1 MNTAAPL
8 WSTFVTDGNQAASA
22 LEARF
27 TGLGFT
33 GLAEPGAADTLEDL
47 AEQAFRLGVQSLLL
61 GAEALGQLALAC
73 ERGFDLLRQGALSVE
88 LGVPIL
94 ASSLATL
101 RGGFQ
106 SLTRSDI
113 SGARTDSL
121 PLKAA
126 RYELE
131 TLFPV
136 PGAPVVPAPGV
147 GPDVPLSALTRRPS
161 APAPD
166 PADTANPGAANADAA
181 NADANAPEPRAALPP
196 TAPAARAPGT
206 ATRRD
211 PPAPGAKPGTK
222 PDADAAASPAPAD
235 QTWRPQVDDDMLDL
249 FFDEVDE
256 RVENLAIKLLDLEQ
270 HPDSVDIVRDV
281 FRDLHTLKGSSAMV
295 DLVPMRRL
303 AHAAEDLVGQVREG
317 QRGVDSA
324 VIDAL
329 LATLDTLRDITF
341 EARQQ
346 RVLDADLTPLLDR
359 LREPHAA
366 RPAPSPPAVA
376 HAPGPDPAA
385 PADPAGASASTDDA
399 PDPSARLR
407 NEATRPTIRVDFDKL
422 DLLMNLVG
430 ELVLRRDGLRG
441 VAEALDAVSGE
452 LASSARSARPGAQA
466 TRALT
471 PLRAELG
478 RIDRVLA
485 DISQDMNRANDRL
498 DTVSTALRKQVMK
511 MRMVPVR
518 GIFRKHHR
526 TVRDLAAGLDKRAV
540 LMLEGEDTE
549 LDKILVEA
557 LDEPLMHLVRN
568 AVDHGIE
575 VPAARARAGKPEAG
589 VITLKASHEGN
600 QVLIQV
606 SDDGRGL
613 EPNALRARARERG
626 LLGAGGDTPAPAD
639 LDDKQALELIFHPG
653 FSTATEVS
661 AVSGRGVGMDV
672 VKQTIIHELKG
683 TIEIDS
689 TPTRGTTFTLRL
701 PLTLAIIQVLL
712 ARAGGQ
718 TFAVPLDD
726 VLRTIACHPSDIS
739 RVQNQETLA
748 IGKQHTPLI
757 RLDHIL
763 ELGADLYATHD
774 QLSIILSSVG
784 GRHYGLVCDQLLGK
798 KEIVIKPLG
807 PLLTGVPCA
816 AGATL
821 LGDRSVL
828 ILDLPAI
835 VKRALDRASAGVST
849 SAAITAQ
856 ATPPSATPRA
866 GEHTAEH
873 RAAITVL
880 LAEDSDTVR
889 ESLRRL
895 LVEDG
900 YQVVTARD
908 GAEALAAAE
917 RQHFDLVSTDVMM
930 PRMDG
935 YELTRALRSRPEYK
949 DTPIMMITSRG
960 ERIDRVRGFDAGVD
974 EYITKPHD
982 RSRLLS
988 AIRKLLRE
996 RLPR

>member
-8 WSTFVTDGNQAASA
+8 WSTFVTDGNQAAST

-27 TGLGFT
+27 SSLGFA
-33 GLAEPGAADTLEDL
+33 GLAEPRAADTLEDL

-94 ASSLATL
+94 SSSLATL

-147 GPDVPLSALTRRPS
+147 GPDVPLSALTRRPR
-161 APAPD
+161 AA
-166 PADTANPGAANADAA
+166 APGAEATPAATPAATSGAGAAATIDAR
-181 NADANAPEPRAALPP
+181 PGPRAEPP
-196 TAPAARAPGT
+196 HAAPAA
-206 ATRRD
+206 TRRE
-211 PPAPGAKPGTK
+211 PPAPGTP
-222 PDADAAASPAPAD
+222 PDAAARAAPAE

-366 RPAPSPPAVA
+366 RPASNAT
-376 HAPGPDPAA
+376 AA
-385 PADPAGASASTDDA
+385 ATAAASGEPRPQPIDAAGAPTPAEDA
-399 PDPSARLR
+399 PDPNARPR
-407 NEATRPTIRVDFDKL
+407 NEAARPTIRVDFDKL

-452 LASSARSARPGAQA
+452 LATSARAARPGAQA
-466 TRALT
+466 ARALT
-471 PLRAELG
+471 TLRAELG

-511 MRMVPVR
+511 LRMVPVR

-526 TVRDLAAGLDKRAV
+526 TVRDLAAGLKKRAV
-540 LMLEGEDTE
+540 LVLEGEDTE
-549 LDKILVEA
+549 LDKVLVEA

-568 AVDHGIE
+568 AVDHGVE
-575 VPAARARAGKPEAG
+575 APAARARAGKPEAG

-613 EPNALRARARERG
+613 EPDALRARALERG

-639 LDDKQALELIFHPG
+639 LDDQQALELIFHPG

-726 VLRTIACHPSDIS
+726 VLRTIACHPSDIA

-748 IGKQHTPLI
+748 IGKQHIPLI

-763 ELGADLYATHD
+763 ELSADLYATHD
-774 QLSIILSSVG
+774 QLSIILSSVS
-784 GRHYGLVCDQLLGK
+784 GRRYGLICDQLLGK

-835 VKRALDRASAGVST
+835 VQRALDRASAGVST
-849 SAAITAQ
+849 SAALTAQ
-856 ATPPSATPRA
+856 AAPPRAAPRA
-866 GEHTAEH
+866 GEHAAEH
-873 RAAITVL
+873 RAAISVL